1 MNLLILGGTT
11 EGAELAHALAGDRRW
26 NATVSFAGRTLQPA
40 PLPLPCRVGGFGG
53 PAGLARYLT
62 EHGIDLLIDATHPFA
77 AQMTRN
83 AAEAAGQTAIPLLR
97 VSREPWRAETGDR
110 WVEVADMRE
119 AAEALGP
126 VRRRVLLTIGQKDL
140 APFAAAPWHDY
151 LIRSVETPAH
161 IPPGSRTLAA
171 RGPFEE
177 ANERALLERERI
189 EILVTKNSGGNATR
203 PKLLAARALGI
214 AVIMVARPPTPPCLE
229 QVATSAEALVWLERH
244 AALRGE

>member
-11 EGAELAHALAGDRRW
+11 EGAELARALAGDERW
-26 NATVSFAGRTLQPA
+26 NATVSLAGRTLQPA
-40 PLPLPCRVGGFGG
+40 PLPLPCRIGGFGG

-77 AQMTRN
+77 TQMTRN
-83 AAEAAGQTAIPLLR
+83 AAAAAGQTRIPLLR
-97 VSREPWRAETGDR
+97 VSREPWRPEPGDQ
-110 WVEVADMRE
+110 WVEVADMQ
-119 AAEALGP
+119 AAAAALGP

-151 LIRSVETPAH
+151 LIRSVESPAH
-161 IPPGSRTLAA
+161 APPGSRLIAA

-177 ANERALLERERI
+177 EEERALLEREHV
-189 EILVTKNSGGNATR
+189 EILVTKNSGGHATR

-214 AVIMVARPPTPPCLE
+214 AVVMVARPPVPPCLD
-229 QVATSAEALVWLERH
+229 QVGTTAEALTWLERH